1 MAISPRLAMRT
12 LRIRCDIAGFTL
24 RSTVRS
30 KALPHARLKGE
41 PFDHSRRE
49 ETMSRRKITAIV
61 FVLFLGMAGSVSA
74 AAPPPIAI
82 VIHGGAGVI
91 ESSKMSPERAASYR
105 AGLAAALDTG
115 YDVLARGGTSLDAV
129 MAAVRVMEDDPQFNA
144 GRGAVL
150 NHEGDAELDAAIMD
164 GSGPRAGAVAG
175 VRHVRNPIELARL
188 VMDKSPHVLLVADG
202 AEEFALEQGM
212 ALVPRGYFRTAARE
226 QELENA
232 RRAEAAPTGK
242 PTTLIAVPGGE
253 YSMGTVGAVA
263 LDRAGNLA
271 AATSTGGLTNKHRG
285 RIGDTPLIGAG
296 TYASN
301 ESCAVSGTGQGEYYI
316 RQVVAYDVCA
326 LVQYRHMTLAQAVHE
341 VVQVKLRRTGGE
353 GGVIALDRGGNIAM
367 DFNSAGMFRGARD
380 SRGRRDI
387 AMYRDAGH

>member
-1 MAISPRLAMRT
+1 
-12 LRIRCDIAGFTL
+12 
-24 RSTVRS
+24 
-30 KALPHARLKGE
+30 
-41 PFDHSRRE
+41 
-49 ETMSRRKITAIV
+49 MSRRKITAIL
-61 FVLFLGMAGSVSA
+61 FVLLLGVAGSVSAAAPA

-91 ESSKMSPERAASYR
+91 ESSKMSAERAASYR

-164 GSGPRAGAVAG
+164 GAGPRAGAVGG
-175 VRHVRNPIELARL
+175 VRHVKNPIELARL
-188 VMDKSPHVLLVADG
+188 VMDKSPHVLLVANG

-212 ALVPRGYFRTAARE
+212 ALVPRGYFRTEARE

-242 PTTLIAVPGGE
+242 PTTLIAVPGDE
-253 YSMGTVGAVA
+253 HSMGTVGAVA
-263 LDRAGNLA
+263 LDGAGNLA

-316 RQVVAYDVCA
+316 RQMVAYDVCA

>member
-1 MAISPRLAMRT
+1 
-12 LRIRCDIAGFTL
+12 
-24 RSTVRS
+24 
-30 KALPHARLKGE
+30 
-41 PFDHSRRE
+41 
-49 ETMSRRKITAIV
+49 MSRRKITAIL

-188 VMDKSPHVLLVADG
+188 VMDKSPHVLLVAGG

-212 ALVPRGYFRTAARE
+212 ALVPRGYFRTEARE

-232 RRAEAAPTGK
+232 RRAEVAPTGK

-326 LVQYRHMTLAQAVHE
+326 LVQYRHMTLGQAVHE